1 MTPDTPTTAPRADS
15 PLRHTRDGGRTMTPT
30 AAADAAALP
39 RAARRLLT
47 GFFAGLGVVMAVWGA
62 RMPAVQA
69 AAHLGPGQL
78 AVVLLAAAAGMV
90 AGLQIGGRLAQR
102 HGPAR
107 LLTGPAVVFGLSL
120 AALGQCRTLMSLSA
134 VAVAF
139 GLSHGLLDVGV
150 NAAAVQCQHGY
161 GRSIISGLHA
171 AYSLGA
177 LTGAGLAAVTTWVSH
192 QAVFAAVGAGL
203 ALTAAAAGPK
213 TQHIQALAQ
222 SPSSAERAS
231 NSPRSTGLGRS
242 TMWLLGSLAAACLL
256 AEGAATDWAAVHL
269 RHLGASE
276 SAAASA
282 YALYSAAMAA
292 GRLLGD
298 RLTARYGA
306 ITVVRAGALLA
317 SAGLGASLITDSAP
331 AALAGWM
338 ALGLG
343 LSTAVPSLIT
353 AAGRGGPRAV
363 GTVAATGY
371 TGLLAGPA
379 AIGAL
384 ASILTLP
391 TALVLP
397 VALAAVVAATA
408 RRALES

>member
-1 MTPDTPTTAPRADS
+1 MTSTIAV
-15 PLRHTRDGGRTMTPT
+15 
-30 AAADAAALP
+30 DAATPP
-39 RAARRLLT
+39 RAARRLLI
-47 GFFAGLGVVMAVWGA
+47 GFFAALGVVMAVWGA

-69 AAHLGPGQL
+69 ASHLGPGRL

-90 AGLQIGGRLAQR
+90 VGLQIGGRLAQR

-107 LLTGPAVVFGLSL
+107 LLVGPAIVFGLSL
-120 AALGQCRTLMSLSA
+120 AALGQCRTLTSLSV

-139 GLSHGLLDVGV
+139 GLAHGLLDVGV
-150 NAAAVQCQHGY
+150 NAAAVQCQRGY
-161 GRSIISGLHA
+161 GRSIMSGLHA

-177 LTGAGLAAVTTWVSH
+177 LAGAGLAAVTTWVPH
-192 QAVFAAVGAGL
+192 QVVFAAVGAGVAL
-203 ALTAAAAGPK
+203 AAAAAGPK
-213 TQHIQALAQ
+213 VRHIQALDQ
-222 SPSSAERAS
+222 GPSSAEHAGK
-231 NSPRSTGLGRS
+231 SPEPKGLGRS

-276 SAAASA
+276 SVAASA

-298 RLTARYGA
+298 RVTARFGA
-306 ITVVRAGALLA
+306 VAVVRAGALLA
-317 SAGLGASLITDSAP
+317 SAGLGAGLIADSAP

-343 LSTAVPSLIT
+343 LSTAVPSLIS

-371 TGLLAGPA
+371 IGLLAGPA
-379 AIGAL
+379 AIGGL
-384 ASILTLP
+384 ASFLTLP
-391 TALVLP
+391 AALVLP
-397 VALAAVVAATA
+397 VALAAVVAVTA

>member
-1 MTPDTPTTAPRADS
+1 MTATIAID
-15 PLRHTRDGGRTMTPT
+15 
-30 AAADAAALP
+30 DAAPP

-47 GFFAGLGVVMAVWGA
+47 GFFVGLGVVMAVWGA

-69 AAHLGPGQL
+69 AAHLGPGRL

-107 LLTGPAVVFGLSL
+107 LLVAPAIVFGLSL
-120 AALGQCRTLMSLSA
+120 GALGQCRSLTSLCV

-139 GLSHGLLDVGV
+139 GLAHGLLDVGV
-150 NAAAVQCQHGY
+150 NAAAVQCQHEF
-161 GRSIISGLHA
+161 GRSIMSGLHA

-177 LTGAGLAAVTTWVSH
+177 LAGAGLAAATTWVSH
-192 QAVFAAVGAGL
+192 QVVFAAVAAAV
-203 ALTAAAAGPK
+203 ALAAAAAWPK
-213 TQHIQALAQ
+213 VRHIQALDQ
-222 SPSSAERAS
+222 HPGSEEHSDSGGPK
-231 NSPRSTGLGRS
+231 GLSRS

-256 AEGAATDWAAVHL
+256 AEGAANDWAAVHL
-269 RHLGASE
+269 RHLDASE
-276 SAAASA
+276 SVAASA
-282 YALYSAAMAA
+282 YAFYSAAMAA

-298 RLTARYGA
+298 RFTARFGA
-306 ITVVRAGALLA
+306 VTVVRAGALIA
-317 SAGLGASLITDSAP
+317 SAGLAAGLLANSAP

-371 TGLLAGPA
+371 IGLLAGPA

-397 VALAAVVAATA
+397 AVLAAVVAVTA

>member
-1 MTPDTPTTAPRADS
+1 MTATIAVDATAP
-15 PLRHTRDGGRTMTPT
+15 
-30 AAADAAALP
+30 P
-39 RAARRLLT
+39 RAARRLLI
-47 GFFAGLGVVMAVWGA
+47 GFFVGLGVVMAVWGA

-69 AAHLGPGQL
+69 AAHLGPGRL
-78 AVVLLAAAAGMV
+78 SVVLLAAAAGMV

-107 LLTGPAVVFGLSL
+107 LLVTPAIVFGLSL
-120 AALGQCRTLMSLSA
+120 GALGQCRSLTSLCV

-139 GLSHGLLDVGV
+139 GLAHGLLDVGV
-150 NAAAVQCQHGY
+150 NAAAVQCQHGF
-161 GRSIISGLHA
+161 GRSIMSGLHA

-177 LTGAGLAAVTTWVSH
+177 LAGAGLAAATTWVSH
-192 QAVFAAVGAGL
+192 QIVFAAVAAAVAL
-203 ALTAAAAGPK
+203 AAAAAGPK
-213 TQHIQALAQ
+213 VRHIQALDQHPAGEEH
-222 SPSSAERAS
+222 SDSGRPK
-231 NSPRSTGLGRS
+231 GLSRS

-256 AEGAATDWAAVHL
+256 AEGAANDWAAVHL
-269 RHLGASE
+269 RHLHASE
-276 SAAASA
+276 STAASA

-298 RLTARYGA
+298 RFTARFGA
-306 ITVVRAGALLA
+306 VTVVRAGALIASGGLA
-317 SAGLGASLITDSAP
+317 AGLLANSAP

-371 TGLLAGPA
+371 IGLLAGPA

-397 VALAAVVAATA
+397 AVLAAVVAVTA

>member
-1 MTPDTPTTAPRADS
+1 MTATIAVD
-15 PLRHTRDGGRTMTPT
+15 T
-30 AAADAAALP
+30 AAPP

-47 GFFAGLGVVMAVWGA
+47 GFFVGLGVVMAVWGA

-69 AAHLGPGQL
+69 AAHLGPGRL

-107 LLTGPAVVFGLSL
+107 LLVAPAIVFGLSL
-120 AALGQCRTLMSLSA
+120 GALGLCRSLTSLCV

-139 GLSHGLLDVGV
+139 GLAHGLLDVGV

-161 GRSIISGLHA
+161 GRSIMSGLHA

-177 LTGAGLAAVTTWVSH
+177 LAGAGLAAATTWVSH
-192 QAVFAAVGAGL
+192 QVVFATVAAAVALAAVGAW
-203 ALTAAAAGPK
+203 PK
-213 TQHIQALAQ
+213 VRHIQALDQ
-222 SPSSAERAS
+222 HPGGEE
-231 NSPRSTGLGRS
+231 NSGSGGPKGLSRS

-256 AEGAATDWAAVHL
+256 AEGAAVDWAAVHL
-269 RHLGASE
+269 RHLDASE
-276 SAAASA
+276 SVAASA

-292 GRLLGD
+292 GRLFGD
-298 RLTARYGA
+298 RFTARFGA
-306 ITVVRAGALLA
+306 VTVVRAGALVASVGLA
-317 SAGLGASLITDSAP
+317 AGLLANSAP

-353 AAGRGGPRAV
+353 AAGRGGPRSV
-363 GTVAATGY
+363 GAVAATGY
-371 TGLLAGPA
+371 VGLLAGPA

-384 ASILTLP
+384 ASVLTLP
-391 TALVLP
+391 IALVLP
-397 VALAAVVAATA
+397 AVLAAVVAVTA